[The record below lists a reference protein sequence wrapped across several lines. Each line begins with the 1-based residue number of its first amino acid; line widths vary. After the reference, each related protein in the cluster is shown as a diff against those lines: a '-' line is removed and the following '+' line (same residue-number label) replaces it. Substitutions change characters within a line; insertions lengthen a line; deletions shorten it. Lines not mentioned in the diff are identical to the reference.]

1 MKLPFWISLL
11 SYRYAI
17 VLKGL
22 LEETDDE
29 RDKPKMITDPVIEN
43 DVREIEK
50 HSLEATSRHV
60 EVTDESDRK
69 SVV

>member
-1 MKLPFWISLL
+1 M
-11 SYRYAI
+11 
-17 VLKGL
+17 LKGL

-50 HSLEATSRHV
+50 HSLEANSRQ
-60 EVTDESDRK
+60 DWNCLSLP
-69 SVV
+69 